1 MDKIVKSFKE
11 FSNENKHSS
20 VSEVKNNI
28 FNEND
33 TLNEMASINLKD
45 GSKSPFDYRKFKVDV
60 LNKEGNKEPHFHVI
74 SKSEGFNIRIKISDG
89 ELLSVK
95 NYGKRN
101 KNDKFTDIVK
111 LAKEWI
117 QQESSISVLSK
128 ITNQQ
133 FAYVQFF
140 IMNPDSPFNK

>member
-1 MDKIVKSFKE
+1 MNRIVKSFGE
-11 FSNENKHSS
+11 FSNENNQSN
-20 VSEVKNNI
+20 VSEKKNEL
-28 FNEND
+28 FNEID
-33 TLNEMASINLKD
+33 TLNEIASINLKD
-45 GSKSPFDYRKFKVDV
+45 GLKSPFDYGKFKVAV
-60 LNKEGNKEPHFHVI
+60 LNNEENKEPHFHVI

-95 NYGKRN
+95 TYGQRK
-101 KNDKFTDIVK
+101 KTDKFTDIVK

-117 QQESSISVLSK
+117 KQKTSISVLSN

-140 IMNPDSPFNK
+140 LMNPDSPFNN